1 MYSKT
6 ELEKEES
13 SLLCITLLLLLH
25 NINTDDHY
33 CLGFFLFLF
42 ILESKTT
49 SLNSFKVEARVTK
62 PLQ

>member
-1 MYSKT
+1 MYSKN

-13 SLLCITLLLLLH
+13 SLLFVTLLLLLH

-33 CLGFFLFLF
+33 CLFLF

-49 SLNSFKVEARVTK
+49 PLNSF
-62 PLQ
+62 

>member
-1 MYSKT
+1 MYSKN

-33 CLGFFLFLF
+33 CLFLF

-49 SLNSFKVEARVTK
+49 PLNSF
-62 PLQ
+62 